1 MDEPFYN
8 DFKIENNRVFIDE
21 KKVKAVK
28 NFEIKKSKGNLVE
41 VTITFDA
48 VPKDLN
54 TFGC

>member
-28 NFEIKKSKGNLVE
+28 NFEFASPNNGGNGATV
-41 VTITFDA
+41 VYF
-48 VPKDLN
+48 K
-54 TFGC
+54 

>member
-28 NFEIKKSKGNLVE
+28 NFEIKKVKETLL
-41 VTITFDA
+41 
-48 VPKDLN
+48 K
-54 TFGC
+54 

>member
-41 VTITFDA
+41 VTITIHA
-48 VPKDLN
+48 HLKS
-54 TFGC
+54 